1 MSFLNNY
8 KLILLKIRAKW
19 LDRKL
24 KSSGGLKSVGKTS
37 YLNGLEFIS
46 IGKGT
51 KLCEG
56 IFLTTWNVSGY
67 TPDLR
72 IGSNCE
78 FGAYN
83 HLSCV
88 NKIIIGD
95 NCLTGKWVTITDNSH
110 GTSDIEEL
118 KVSPLHRKVVSK
130 GPVIIGNNV
139 WIGDKATIL
148 PNVKIGDGVIIGANS
163 VVTKDIPPY
172 CIVGGNPAKIIKQV
186 NENE

>member
-1 MSFLNNY
+1 MVY
-8 KLILLKIRAKW
+8 IVKYLLKKVRAKW

-24 KSSGGLKSVGKTS
+24 QFSGGLKSVGKTS
-37 YLNGLEFIS
+37 YLNGLEFMR

-56 IFLTTWNVSGY
+56 IFLTAWKRQDND
-67 TPDLR
+67 PNMQ
-72 IGSNCE
+72 IGSYCE

-83 HLSCV
+83 HITCI
-88 NKIIIGD
+88 NNITIGD

-110 GTSDIEEL
+110 GTSDIEDL
-118 KVSPLHRKVVSK
+118 KLSPLHRKVVSK
-130 GPVIIGNNV
+130 GPVLIGNNV

-163 VVTKDIPPY
+163 VVTKDVPSF
-172 CIVGGNPAKIIKQV
+172 CIVGGNPAKIIKQYK
-186 NENE
+186 ENE